1 MRDEGPH
8 LAAALDEAVTI
19 ARTAGARLQVSHC
32 KAAGRTAHGGGP
44 MLLERLA
51 AARLEGVDA
60 QGDQYPYDAGATV
73 LSTLLPPAVAAGGT
87 EAMRARLRDP
97 AARAA
102 LRAQAERGGIGD
114 GSWAE
119 ADPADV
125 LLTGHTRP
133 GRGRPDAGRRGRRPR
148 PLGRPLRAGRRR
160 PGGGHRHPPD
170 ARGRRAGHLA
180 SPLVG
185 IGSDNG
191 PPAGLQHPRTW
202 GCFPRLL
209 GRYVREEQVLTW
221 EQADPQGHL
230 AGGPPVPAGRPR
242 PAGRGGGGR
251 PVRVRPGHRRPR
263 TAPTSTPTS
272 PPPGSSTWSWPATWW
287 SSTASSP
294 AAAPAGCSGAPAG
307 ATRPMTGPGTGPSR
321 VPAHDP
327 RRTGAATAT
336 ATGSGA
342 SGCGPSG

>member
-1 MRDEGPH
+1 
-8 LAAALDEAVTI
+8 
-19 ARTAGARLQVSHC
+19 
-32 KAAGRTAHGGGP
+32 

-170 ARGRRAGHLA
+170 ARGRRAGHY
-180 SPLVG
+180 G
-185 IGSDNG
+185 Q
-191 PPAGLQHPRTW
+191 PAGRDRLRQRAAGRAAAPPDLGLLPAPARALCPR
-202 GCFPRLL
+202 GAGADL
-209 GRYVREEQVLTW
+209 G
-221 EQADPQGHL
+221 AGHPQGHL

-263 TAPTSTPTS
+263 RHLPRPRRPHHRDRARGPGRRPGGRARPVHRPPRRPGAPGRRPGG
-272 PPPGSSTWSWPATWW
+272 PPG
-287 SSTASSP
+287 
-294 AAAPAGCSGAPAG
+294 
-307 ATRPMTGPGTGPSR
+307 R
-321 VPAHDP
+321 
-327 RRTGAATAT
+327 
-336 ATGSGA
+336 
-342 SGCGPSG
+342 